1 MPTEKS
7 SEPTES
13 SKTNPNLKSSIVHKP
28 FATGTINIFNP
39 YRRKGKNKENENS
52 SETKSNKLSPP
63 KLFLNAELEQ
73 DFEKR
78 KAELELTELELEPDE
93 IEYRDRNWIDSLFSP
108 WGISAI
114 AMLLSVNLISAG
126 FLWRDTRNRVA
137 REENKAPIPTV
148 GNRDFGD
155 REFMPL
161 NLSTL
166 GAIDIID
173 DEETESTPELIPIA
187 PALAPIDNIAS
198 LSVFNSSYHYVLTEY
213 TGETSLAAAQKQ
225 VKQVSLVNF
234 PQGVFIYLG
243 AFKDRK
249 DAEQYVSQL
258 KNNDLSAH
266 VYPLD

>member
-1 MPTEKS
+1 MSSEKS
-7 SEPTES
+7 NERQNS
-13 SKTNPNLKSSIVHKP
+13 SKTNPKLKTSIVHKP

-39 YRRKGKNKENENS
+39 YRKKGEDKGSKEAKAS
-52 SETKSNKLSPP
+52 KLSPP

-73 DFEKR
+73 DFEQR
-78 KAELELTELELEPDE
+78 KAELELRELELEPDE
-93 IEYRDRNWIDSLFSP
+93 IEYRENNWLDSLLSP

-126 FLWRDTRNRVA
+126 FLWRNTRNRVEIA
-137 REENKAPIPTV
+137 ENQSPVATV

-166 GAIDIID
+166 GAIEIV
-173 DEETESTPELIPIA
+173 EEEELDSTPELSPIA
-187 PALAPIDNIAS
+187 PALAPIANIAS
-198 LSVFNSSYHYVLTEY
+198 LSSFNTPYHYVLTEY
-213 TGETSLAAAQKQ
+213 TGEASLGLAQKQ

-243 AFKDRK
+243 AFKNRE
-249 DAEQYVSQL
+249 DAEQFVSQL
-258 KNNDLSAH
+258 EKNSLSAH

>member
-1 MPTEKS
+1 MSSEKS
-7 SEPTES
+7 SERPKS

-39 YRRKGKNKENENS
+39 YRRKGKDKDNKETN
-52 SETKSNKLSPP
+52 TNKLSPP

-73 DFEKR
+73 DFERR
-78 KAELELTELELEPDE
+78 KAELELTELELQPEE
-93 IEYRDRNWIDSLFSP
+93 IEYRERNWIDSLLSP

-126 FLWRDTRNRVA
+126 FLWRDTRNRVEIESDLSPTA
-137 REENKAPIPTV
+137 TV

-166 GAIDIID
+166 GAIEIE
-173 DEETESTPELIPIA
+173 DEETESTPDLIPIA
-187 PALAPIDNIAS
+187 PALAPINNIAS
-198 LSVFNSSYHYVLTEY
+198 LSSFNTPYHYVLTEY
-213 TGETSLAAAQKQ
+213 TGEESLGLAQKQ

-249 DAEQYVSQL
+249 DAEQFVSQL
-258 KNNDLSAH
+258 KQKTLSAH
-266 VYPLD
+266 VYPIK